1 MMMTEQTGI
10 VLDFSHL
17 SATDL
22 DFAVIWYA
30 HKLGW
35 DGGQNDIPMI
45 AKDWDYY
52 ENGETPDDYIDMAH
66 ADGREY
72 DEEDFLISFPEALH
86 FACDDAVEWLNS
98 NRVDDYH
105 YYEIDDNSLYYRSS
119 L

>member
-1 MMMTEQTGI
+1 MTETQGI
-10 VLDFSHL
+10 VLDLSHG
-17 SATDL
+17 SAADL
-22 DFAVIWYA
+22 DFAVVWYA

-35 DGGQNDIPMI
+35 DGGAHFIDQIV
-45 AKDWDYY
+45 KDWDHW
-52 ENGETPDDYIDMAH
+52 ERGETPEDYT
-66 ADGREY
+66 
-72 DEEDFLISFPEALH
+72 DEEDFIISFREALH

>member
-1 MMMTEQTGI
+1 MTETPGI
-10 VLDFSHL
+10 VLDLSHG

-22 DFAVIWYA
+22 DLAVVWYA
-30 HKLGW
+30 KRLGW
-35 DGGQNDIPMI
+35 DGGQTDI
-45 AKDWDYY
+45 
-52 ENGETPDDYIDMAH
+52 NLLLDDYDFYINGFYAKLP
-66 ADGREY
+66 DGY
-72 DEEDFLISFPEALH
+72 TDIEDFIISFREALT